1 MGKGNRKKRR
11 KSRATGPTLAE
22 RADPYRL
29 YELSVQEPEADIEF
43 AVDLFRDHFGRRP
56 HLLREDFCGSA
67 ALCRDWVREHRAN
80 RAWGID
86 LDEKVLD
93 WGRAVNVES
102 LKPGQRER
110 IRLLH
115 GDVRT
120 VRHDPVDLVL
130 AQNFSYTIFDRRKAL
145 LRYFR
150 AALRNLRAEGILLLD
165 LYGGP
170 DSERETLER
179 TEYDDFTY
187 VWDQHTFDPVTR
199 KARCHIHFEFPDRSR
214 LKRAF
219 TYEWRLYTVPEIRE
233 ALVDAGFVETRVYWE
248 GTDPETGEGDGVYT
262 ETEHGDAD
270 EAWVCYVAAFKR

>member
-1 MGKGNRKKRR
+1 MTDKTRKQH
-11 KSRATGPTLAE
+11 SRNPTRAE
-22 RADPYRL
+22 RADPQLL
-29 YELSVQEPEADIEF
+29 YERSVQEPEADIEF
-43 AVDLFRDHFGRRP
+43 AIDVFRKAFGRRP

-67 ALCRDWVREHRAN
+67 ALCRDWVLEHRDN
-80 RAWGID
+80 IAWGVD
-86 LDEKVLD
+86 LDRDVLD
-93 WGRAVNVES
+93 WGRVHNIEPLPPKQRRRVS
-102 LKPGQRER
+102 LIE
-110 IRLLH
+110 

-150 AALRNLRAEGILLLD
+150 AAGRNLRDEGMLLLD

-170 DSERETLER
+170 DSQREALER

-187 VWDQHTFDPVTR
+187 VWDQDTFDPVSQ
-199 KARCHIHFEFPDRSR
+199 KARCYIHFEFPDGSK

-219 TYEWRLYTVPEIRE
+219 TYEWRLYSIPEVRE
-233 ALVDAGFVETRVYWE
+233 ALEEAGFAETRVYWE
-248 GTDPETGEGDGVYT
+248 GTDPKTGEGDGIYT

-270 EAWVCYVAAFKR
+270 EAWVCYLVAVKR